1 MATYALCLASRRK
14 ESGEGQHES
23 KEKKRRAKQKTAQQR
38 CGGFEP

>member
-1 MATYALCLASRRK
+1 MATYALRLASRRK

-23 KEKKRRAKQKTAQQR
+23 NEKSTAQNKKTAQQR